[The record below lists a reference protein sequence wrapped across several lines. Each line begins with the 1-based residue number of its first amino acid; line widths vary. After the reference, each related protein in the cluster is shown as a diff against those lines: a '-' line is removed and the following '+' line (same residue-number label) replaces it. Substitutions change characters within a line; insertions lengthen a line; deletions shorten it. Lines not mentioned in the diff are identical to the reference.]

1 MSIPPFAAIITA
13 AGASVRFS
21 GEQKEKVKKEY
32 LSIDGHTVLYRAAKA
47 FYETPGLSCVI
58 VTCPE
63 GSEDETAVALEDL
76 IDIATIPLM
85 IVPGGVTRKESVR
98 IALEKLGSIPC
109 RYDYIAIHDGA
120 RPYIDRNLIIRVL
133 AAATIAGGAVPAIS
147 VTDAV
152 RRIGKDG
159 LINETIDKSGLITVQ
174 TPQIFRAQELMD
186 AYDSFAFPEAD
197 DDAEVFM
204 KAGYS
209 CTVVPGSK
217 ANTKITFLSDIPDA
231 DKQIEEYAA
240 AREKGR
246 NSAKASRRMRELMS
260 QGDDEE

>member
-13 AGASVRFS
+13 AGSSVRFS
-21 GEQKEKVKKEY
+21 GDMKEKVKKEY
-32 LSIDGHTVLYRAAKA
+32 LSIDGHTVLYKAAKA
-47 FYETPGLSCVI
+47 FYDTPGLSCVI
-58 VTCPE
+58 ITCPE
-63 GSEDETAVALEDL
+63 GSEDETGVALEDL

-98 IALEKLGSIPC
+98 LALEKLSEIPC
-109 RYDYIAIHDGA
+109 NYEYIAIHDGA
-120 RPYIDRNLIIRVL
+120 RPYIDPRLIIRVL
-133 AAATIAGGAVPAIS
+133 AAATVAGGAVPALS

-152 RRIGKDG
+152 RRIGMDG
-159 LINETIDKSGLITVQ
+159 MISGTVDRNGLITVQ
-174 TPQIFRAQELMD
+174 TPQIFRARELMD

-209 CTVVPGSK
+209 CTVVPGSRE
-217 ANTKITFLSDIPDA
+217 NTKITFLSDIPDA
-231 DKQIEEYAA
+231 EKQIEEYAE

-246 NSAKASRRMRELMS
+246 KSAEASRRMRELMAE
-260 QGDDEE
+260 GGAE

>member
-13 AGASVRFS
+13 AGSSVRFS
-21 GEQKEKVKKEY
+21 GNTEEKVKKEY
-32 LSIDGHTVLYRAAKA
+32 LAIDGHTVLYKAAKA

-63 GSEDETAVALEDL
+63 GSEDETVVALEDL

-85 IVPGGVTRKESVR
+85 IVPGGITRKESVR
-98 IALEKLGSIPC
+98 LALEKLSEIPC
-109 RYDYIAIHDGA
+109 SYEYIAVHDGA
-120 RPYIDRNLIIRVL
+120 RPYIDPRLIIRVL
-133 AAATIAGGAVPAIS
+133 AAATVAGGAVPALS

-159 LINETIDKSGLITVQ
+159 MISETVDRNGLLTVQ
-174 TPQIFRAQELMD
+174 TPQIFRASELMD
-186 AYDSFAFPEAD
+186 AYDSFPLPEAD

-209 CTVVPGSK
+209 CTVVPGSRDNK
-217 ANTKITFLSDIPDA
+217 KITFLSDIPDA
-231 DKQIEEYAA
+231 EKQIKEYAE

-246 NSAKASRRMRELMS
+246 KSAKASRRMRELMAEGS
-260 QGDDEE
+260 DE